1 MHGWPSGNLPQ
12 LPLTQLF
19 GDTQSVLVVQVIL
32 QVGVAL
38 SQT

>member
-12 LPLTQLF
+12 LPLTQLL
-19 GDTQSVLVVQVIL
+19 GDTQSAVVPQVIL
-32 QVGVAL
+32 QVSVVA